1 MRYLR
6 KKRVSTNASD
16 TIPNPNSQLMLSAES
31 NEDDTFGEL
40 LSMSPLPSL
49 TSYEL
54 ASHGEDAS
62 WVGKTTASIV
72 SGVVKPLQDWHTANL
87 TKQAYAE
94 HLAATKELVINSLK
108 MRHEE
113 CMRQLEYD
121 HELAMKRAEI
131 YMAES
136 ERLHRY
142 EMELAEKGPLTA
154 EAVYKLLYLKEK
166 LASYAHF

>member
-1 MRYLR
+1 
-6 KKRVSTNASD
+6 
-16 TIPNPNSQLMLSAES
+16 
-31 NEDDTFGEL
+31 
-40 LSMSPLPSL
+40 MSPLPSL

-62 WVGKTTASIV
+62 WVGKTAASIV

-87 TKQAYAE
+87 TKQAYSE